1 MRRRFYWLRHVHLVA
16 CASSSSRSQDNSGVF
31 QGTPDRARR
40 HAQLRSHPV
49 GRLTSGVELG
59 GLIHLVA
66 LQRPAIS
73 LGDAMA
79 PDVAEERRPI
89 HLERRRQLLHRDTP
103 TVGGDQL
110 GYLVGCEAPLNRQGR
125 NQRVARANR
134 RLAGTLP

>member
-1 MRRRFYWLRHVHLVA
+1 MRRRFYWLQHVHSVA
-16 CASSSSRSQDNSGVF
+16 CASASSRSQDNSGVF

-66 LQRPAIS
+66 LQRPAIP

-79 PDVAEERRPI
+79 PDVAEDRRPI

-103 TVGGDQL
+103 TVGIDQL